1 MLEKKLVKEINQLR
15 KKLSPAKEL
24 EVWGKV
30 YMNNTILMR
39 AMGVNTESEQRVEK
53 FFSLLAIELRE
64 EVKKNALKSWR
75 RYFPFKS
82 RN

>member
-15 KKLSPAKEL
+15 NKLSPAKEL

-30 YMNNTILMR
+30 YMSHTIPMR
-39 AMGVNTESEQRVEK
+39 GMGVDTESEQRIEK
-53 FFSLLAIELRE
+53 FYNLLVIRLRE

-75 RYFPFKS
+75 RYFPFKT